1 MTNIETIE
9 YRPAF
14 FCVRSPAGQW
24 SRHFTFQEGMAMR
37 RTTYEELEI
46 VDIPE
51 DVPELGVEAGT
62 MGTIVTVYEGGRML
76 LVEIGREDGT
86 SVGLVDL
93 EVKEDGS
100 LGLISYTPFTSR

>member
-1 MTNIETIE
+1 
-9 YRPAF
+9 
-14 FCVRSPAGQW
+14 
-24 SRHFTFQEGMAMR
+24 MAPKT

-46 VDIPE
+46 VALPE

-62 MGTIVTVYEGGRML
+62 TGTIVTVYEGGRML

-86 SVGLVDL
+86 SAGLVDL

-100 LGLISYTPFTSR
+100 LGLISYSPFSSR

>member
-1 MTNIETIE
+1 M
-9 YRPAF
+9 
-14 FCVRSPAGQW
+14 
-24 SRHFTFQEGMAMR
+24 

-46 VDIPE
+46 VALPE

-62 MGTIVTVYEGGRML
+62 TGTIVTVYEGGRML

-86 SVGLVDL
+86 SAGLVDL

-100 LGLISYTPFTSR
+100 LGLISYTSFTSR

>member
-1 MTNIETIE
+1 
-9 YRPAF
+9 
-14 FCVRSPAGQW
+14 
-24 SRHFTFQEGMAMR
+24 MAPKT

-46 VDIPE
+46 VALPE

-62 MGTIVTVYEGGRML
+62 TGTIVTVYEGGRML

-86 SVGLVDL
+86 SAGLVDL

-100 LGLISYTPFTSR
+100 LGLISYTPFSSR